1 MQKPPV
7 NAQKAKCHEQ
17 TNQST
22 DRRTRNSRVHMTK
35 KKCLNILSY
44 NNYQCSIFTWSKA
57 NDHFKYMGYR
67 GRAYQASGQEQR

>member
-7 NAQKAKCHEQ
+7 DAQKAKCHGQ
-17 TNQST
+17 TNQLT
-22 DRRTRNSRVHMTK
+22 DRRTSYSCVHVFK
-35 KKCLNILSY
+35 KKILNILFY

-67 GRAYQASGQEQR
+67 VRAYQASGQEQR